1 MLAVLVRSIC
11 NRTSV
16 ATADTMTCRNIV
28 QHWVAQAAELCEQR
42 FDDPD
47 AVFRVQTMLDVCRWM
62 A

>member
-1 MLAVLVRSIC
+1 
-11 NRTSV
+11 
-16 ATADTMTCRNIV
+16 MTCRNIV